1 MTNLDS
7 KQAQYEELKLM
18 LAINKYL
25 GKWGKQYAVQTR
37 NIFNAPQELFDQ
49 VVDQMAAD
57 GLLRKETGRNGALI
71 LVHSL
76 PEGS

>member
-49 VVDQMAAD
+49 VV
-57 GLLRKETGRNGALI
+57 
-71 LVHSL
+71 
-76 PEGS
+76 